1 MKHKHQMISLT
12 VVILFG
18 LIIFYTGTNGFTA
31 FTAETARTNKLIT
44 DQPIV
49 PDVILEDSL
58 ENEFHFSDLQGKYVF
73 MTFFYTSC
81 STVCP
86 QLEMNVKEVYN
97 QVPETYL
104 EEDVV
109 FLSVSF
115 DPDRDTPEVLEKYR
129 DYFET
134 DEDEWLMA
142 RVKDEH
148 QLDNLLDELG
158 VIAIPDGDEEFTHN
172 VAFYLVDPD
181 GILIDIMDYQE
192 TELAG
197 EKLNDVLQGSDE
209 I

>member
-49 PDVILEDSL
+49 PDVTLEDSL

-86 QLEMNVKEVYN
+86 QLEMKGKEACKL
-97 QVPETYL
+97 VPGAHWVV
-104 EEDVV
+104 DVV
-109 FLSVSF
+109 LLRVSL
-115 DPDRDTPEVLEKYR
+115 DSHGATPEVLVKYWH
-129 DYFET
+129 DSET
-134 DEDEWLMA
+134 DDEEGVVALGTE
-142 RVKDEH
+142 EH
-148 QLDNLLDELG
+148 QLAALLDKVG
-158 VIAIPDGDEEFTHN
+158 VLAMAERDE
-172 VAFYLVDPD
+172 
-181 GILIDIMDYQE
+181 
-192 TELAG
+192 
-197 EKLNDVLQGSDE
+197 
-209 I
+209 

>member
-97 QVPETYL
+97 KVPENYL
-104 EEDVV
+104 EVDDVI
-109 FLSVSF
+109 LIVSF
-115 DPDRDTPEVLEKYR
+115 NPYR
-129 DYFET
+129 E
-134 DEDEWLMA
+134 
-142 RVKDEH
+142 
-148 QLDNLLDELG
+148 NL
-158 VIAIPDGDEEFTHN
+158 
-172 VAFYLVDPD
+172 
-181 GILIDIMDYQE
+181 
-192 TELAG
+192 
-197 EKLNDVLQGSDE
+197 
-209 I
+209 

>member
-1 MKHKHQMISLT
+1 MKHKPQMISLT
-12 VVILFG
+12 VVILAV
-18 LIIFYTGTNGFTA
+18 LILFSKGPNSLTA
-31 FTAETARTNKLIT
+31 ITTEMDLTNKLIT

-115 DPDRDTPEVLEKYR
+115 DPDRDTP
-129 DYFET
+129 
-134 DEDEWLMA
+134 
-142 RVKDEH
+142 
-148 QLDNLLDELG
+148 
-158 VIAIPDGDEEFTHN
+158 
-172 VAFYLVDPD
+172 
-181 GILIDIMDYQE
+181 
-192 TELAG
+192 
-197 EKLNDVLQGSDE
+197 
-209 I
+209 